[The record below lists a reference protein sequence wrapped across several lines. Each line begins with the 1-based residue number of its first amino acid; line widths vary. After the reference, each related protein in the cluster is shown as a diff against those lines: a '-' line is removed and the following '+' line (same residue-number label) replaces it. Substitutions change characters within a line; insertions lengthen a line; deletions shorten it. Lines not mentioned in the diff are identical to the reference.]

1 MAEAWQTPRGARPNR
16 RGELARLAE
25 RVRKD
30 ALSSVRRKPPEE
42 RPSGRSLDPGRE
54 AGARGMIVTVLMR
67 SHGQKWPLYASVPHK
82 IRLTGSSA
90 AFVN

>member
-1 MAEAWQTPRGARPNR
+1 
-16 RGELARLAE
+16 
-25 RVRKD
+25 
-30 ALSSVRRKPPEE
+30 
-42 RPSGRSLDPGRE
+42 
-54 AGARGMIVTVLMR
+54 MIVTVLMR